1 VDAIDEGLSGV
12 REMAAA
18 LAEFHA
24 WRDQRVES
32 TYEYAKRIATLDP
45 MPSQMMDVLTAI
57 SAVERLAKAAP
68 AIGGKVIRVPVGG
81 AFHTPLMAPAEAELG
96 QALMLSRFAQRHRPV
111 VANVDAKPYVY
122 GHVWPAL
129 ALRQLTSPVR
139 WSESVSVMAQSLGCT
154 TLLEL
159 GPGRSL
165 VGMARRIA
173 PAIPAASVSH
183 PDALAD
189 MVDR

>member
-1 VDAIDEGLSGV
+1 MVVLVGAELEAVEAAVAEARAQADEVWVANVNAPGQVVVSG
-12 REMAAA
+12 E
-18 LAEFHA
+18 
-24 WRDQRVES
+24 
-32 TYEYAKRIATLDP
+32 
-45 MPSQMMDVLTAI
+45 I

-173 PAIPAASVSH
+173 PAIPAASVNH